1 VVRRPPDV
9 GEYRVYH
16 LVEGLPGVD
25 GNRAGC
31 AQAVLQF
38 RQFAAQV
45 LPSVADTAPVVILAR
60 IYSGQHRGLVD
71 LQQEHPGEA
80 VGQL

>member
-1 VVRRPPDV
+1 
-9 GEYRVYH
+9 
-16 LVEGLPGVD
+16 
-25 GNRAGC
+25 
-31 AQAVLQF
+31 
-38 RQFAAQV
+38 
-45 LPSVADTAPVVILAR
+45 LAR